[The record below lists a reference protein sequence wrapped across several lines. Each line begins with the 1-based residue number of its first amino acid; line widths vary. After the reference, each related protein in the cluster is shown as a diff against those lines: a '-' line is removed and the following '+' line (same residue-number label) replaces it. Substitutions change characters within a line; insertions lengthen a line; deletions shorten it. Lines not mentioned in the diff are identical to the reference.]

1 MIRLLLVDDDV
12 ANSEFLIEYLRM
24 EGFDVL
30 YAKDGNQ
37 GWNLYRQKAPHLMLL
52 DVNMPGYNGF
62 ELARKVR
69 AVDDKVIIFFLTD
82 RVGKEDRLTGFNIK
96 GNDYIP
102 KPFYPEELVAK
113 IRERFGSDGDYE
125 LYNIGETVFDPNLS
139 SVTFRSKST
148 VITQRQS
155 EILRLLAD
163 SIGRMVPRELILNKV
178 WGDDCYSN
186 SLALNVQ
193 ITHLRNIL
201 AADNSL
207 QILSLR
213 KRGYVLDVVK

>member
-1 MIRLLLVDDDV
+1 
-12 ANSEFLIEYLRM
+12 
-24 EGFDVL
+24 
-30 YAKDGNQ
+30 
-37 GWNLYRQKAPHLMLL
+37 MLL

-178 WGDDCYSN
+178 WGDDCVFQ
-186 SLALNVQ
+186 LFGAEC
-193 ITHLRNIL
+193 T
-201 AADNSL
+201 DNTSA
-207 QILSLR
+207 
-213 KRGYVLDVVK
+213 

>member
-96 GNDYIP
+96 VTTISQNHFIQRNWWLKSENGSVAMGIMNYI
-102 KPFYPEELVAK
+102 
-113 IRERFGSDGDYE
+113 I
-125 LYNIGETVFDPNLS
+125 
-139 SVTFRSKST
+139 SVKRYLT
-148 VITQRQS
+148 
-155 EILRLLAD
+155 
-163 SIGRMVPRELILNKV
+163 LICPL
-178 WGDDCYSN
+178 
-186 SLALNVQ
+186 
-193 ITHLRNIL
+193 
-201 AADNSL
+201 
-207 QILSLR
+207 
-213 KRGYVLDVVK
+213 